1 MSGSKIFAGTRL
13 RRIRN
18 KLNLNQVA
26 LAQSLSISPSYLN
39 LIERDQRPIT
49 AQLLLKLHTLHGV
62 DIAEFSGNEAHS
74 ETLARLRE
82 FVADPL
88 LDGEIPLATELTQAH
103 EVAPNLV
110 GATLKLYGAYREV
123 LKRASDISQQMEA
136 GGGFAVQNNFEA
148 VQQWLQRDPLQPA
161 LEALAEEIWFDLSPK
176 DDVLAGLKAR
186 LRSSAGIEVRI
197 LPAEAMHPYRARH
210 DRHAQR
216 LLLSESLNAHERIFE
231 TALLVARLEGQ
242 SAITE
247 ILSACALA
255 KSAEAARLL
264 RLGLEK
270 LLAAAILCPAAKFS
284 SAASDLKWNVAALSH
299 RFNVRPAVA
308 MKRLAIVSLRGEAN
322 EPRGFL
328 ALATTGSVVDRVG
341 PLGFHLPQ
349 GGALCGHLPHF
360 TGEPVSRLQT
370 KDGKTVFMVA
380 VRDDGVTSALCLGP
394 EQFAVTSYIAQ
405 APRPLGSGCRLCEIG
420 GCALRLAPP
429 ATRPAVLNAH
439 VRGQSDYE
447 AL

>member
-1 MSGSKIFAGTRL
+1 MSGSKIFAGSRL

-18 KLNLNQVA
+18 KLNLNQA
-26 LAQSLSISPSYLN
+26 TLAQSLGISPSYLN

-62 DIAEFSGNEAHS
+62 DIAELSGTEAHS
-74 ETLARLRE
+74 ETLARLKE

-88 LDGEIPLATELTQAH
+88 LNGEIPLATELTQAH

-123 LKRASDISQQMEA
+123 LKRASDISQQMQA

-148 VQQWLQRDPLQPA
+148 VQEWLQLHPLQPA

-176 DDVLAGLKAR
+176 DDALAGLKAR
-186 LRSSAGIEVRI
+186 LRSSGGIEVRI

-216 LLLSESLNAHERIFE
+216 LLVSESLNAHERIFE
-231 TALLVARLEGQ
+231 TALLLARLEGQ

-247 ILSACALA
+247 ILSGCALA
-255 KSAEAARLL
+255 KTAEAGRLL
-264 RLGLEK
+264 SLGLAK
-270 LLAAAILCPAAKFS
+270 ILAGAILCPAAKFS
-284 SAASDLKWNVAALSH
+284 SAAVDLKWNIARLSD
-299 RFNVRPAVA
+299 RFNVSPSVV
-308 MKRLAIVSLRGEAN
+308 MKRLATLSLREQSKEGIGLLTIAS
-322 EPRGFL
+322 
-328 ALATTGSVVDRVG
+328 TGSVVDRVG

-349 GGALCGHLPHF
+349 SGALCGHLPHF
-360 TGEPVSRLQT
+360 TGERVSKLES
-370 KDGKTVFMVA
+370 KDGKTIFMVSHSDSA
-380 VRDDGVTSALCLGP
+380 ETSALCFTP
-394 EQFAVTSYIAQ
+394 EHFAQTTYIAQ
-405 APRPLGSGCRLCEIG
+405 AARPLGSSCRLCEIN

-429 ATRPAVLNAH
+429 ATRPVVLNEY